1 MKGEE
6 VMSVGMAGAGLPA
19 GGSRHHV
26 RGRARL
32 GGIKFGAALF
42 GWITATGVSV
52 VLTAITTAIAAASGA
67 AAPFEPGRLAEQARQ
82 DLQGVSILGAVVIA
96 VVLFI
101 SYFCGG
107 YVAGRMARFDGVQQG
122 LGVWLWAVIM
132 TAVAA
137 VTVAVSG
144 PMFTDGTGL
153 SGLPRI
159 PIDEGTLTAG
169 GALLLIAAALITLAA
184 AVLGGKAGMHYH
196 RKIDRAEAD
205 PALPATP

>member
-6 VMSVGMAGAGLPA
+6 VMSVGTAAAGLPA

-26 RGRARL
+26 RGRARV

-42 GWITATGVSV
+42 GWITA
-52 VLTAITTAIAAASGA
+52 I
-67 AAPFEPGRLAEQARQ
+67 
-82 DLQGVSILGAVVIA
+82 
-96 VVLFI
+96 
-101 SYFCGG
+101 
-107 YVAGRMARFDGVQQG
+107 
-122 LGVWLWAVIM
+122 WLWAVIM

-137 VTVAVSG
+137 VTVAVAG
-144 PMFTDGTGL
+144 PMLTDGTGL

>member
-26 RGRARL
+26 RGRAGV

-42 GWITATGVSV
+42 GWITA
-52 VLTAITTAIAAASGA
+52 I
-67 AAPFEPGRLAEQARQ
+67 
-82 DLQGVSILGAVVIA
+82 
-96 VVLFI
+96 
-101 SYFCGG
+101 
-107 YVAGRMARFDGVQQG
+107 
-122 LGVWLWAVIM
+122 WLWAVIM
-132 TAVAA
+132 TAAAA

-144 PMFTDGTGL
+144 PMLTDGTGL